1 MNFDFSDEQNML
13 RDQARRFLDDHAS
26 RKAVRAVLED
36 DTTPYDRDLWKGMA
50 ELGWTGATVPEEY
63 GGAGLSYEDL
73 CVIAEEL
80 GRSLAPT
87 PISSSLY
94 LATEALLQAGS
105 EDQKQAL
112 LPRLAMG
119 EVIGCFALAEGV
131 GAPTPKSIKAAVK
144 DGRVSGSKIPVADG
158 DVADVAVVLARGD
171 GGLSLYLVDLNG
183 KGVSRE
189 AVETVDPTR
198 SHARLTFDKAAAEP
212 LGQAGKGWEIVE
224 TVLDRAAILMAFE
237 QVGGAQACL
246 DMAAEHAK
254 NRYAFGRPIGSFQAI
269 KHKLADIYIATE
281 LARANAYYGAW
292 ALTANAADLP
302 VAAAAARVAA
312 SEAFNHAAREGLQT
326 HGGMGFTWE
335 FDCHLFYRRA
345 KLLSLALGG
354 ERRWKDRLIGQLEKR
369 NLATA
374 QVH

>member
-26 RKAVRAVLED
+26 RKSVRAVLED
-36 DTTPYDRDLWKGMA
+36 DSIPYDKELWKGMT
-50 ELGWTGATVPEEY
+50 ELGWAGTTIPEEY

-105 EDQKQAL
+105 EDQKQTW

-131 GAPTPKSIKAAVK
+131 GAPTPKSIKAAAK
-144 DGRVSGSKIPVADG
+144 DGRISGSKIPVADG
-158 DVADVAVVLARGD
+158 DVADFAIVLARSD
-171 GGLSLYLVDLNG
+171 AGLSLYLVDLNG
-183 KGVSRE
+183 PGVRRQ
-189 AVETVDPTR
+189 AVETIDPTR
-198 SHARLTFDKAAAEP
+198 SHARLTFDKAPGELLGEP
-212 LGQAGKGWEIVE
+212 GKGWEISE
-224 TVLDRAAILMAFE
+224 TVLDRAAILVAFE

-246 DMAAEHAK
+246 DMAVEHAK

-292 ALTANAADLP
+292 ALTANASDLP

-312 SEAFNHAAREGLQT
+312 SDAFNHAAREGLQT

-374 QVH
+374 EVN

>member
-1 MNFDFSDEQNML
+1 MNFDFSDDQKLL

-26 RKAVRAVLED
+26 RKAVRAVLEND
-36 DTTPYDRDLWKGMA
+36 SIPYDKDLWKGMA
-50 ELGWTGATVPEEY
+50 ELGWTGTTIPEEY

-94 LATEALLQAGS
+94 MAAEALLQAGG
-105 EDQKQAL
+105 EEQKQAW

-119 EVIGCFALAEGV
+119 EVIGCLALAEGV
-131 GAPTPKSIKAAVK
+131 GVPTRKSIKAAAK
-144 DGRVSGSKIPVADG
+144 DGRVTGTKIPVADG

-171 GGLSLYLVDLNG
+171 AGLSLYLVDLNAAG
-183 KGVSRE
+183 IRRE
-189 AVETVDPTR
+189 TVETIDPTR
-198 SHARLTFDKAAAEP
+198 SHARLTFDETTGEL
-212 LGQAGKGWEIVE
+212 LGEAGKGWEIAE
-224 TVLDRAAILMAFE
+224 AVLDRAAVLIAFE

-246 DMAAEHAK
+246 DMATEHAK

-292 ALTANAADLP
+292 ALTANSSDLP

-369 NLATA
+369 NVVTA
-374 QVH
+374 EVH

>member
-36 DTTPYDRDLWKGMA
+36 EAIPYDRDLWKGMA
-50 ELGWTGATVPEEY
+50 ELGWTGATIPEEY

-105 EDQKQAL
+105 EDQKQAW

-144 DGRVSGSKIPVADG
+144 DGQVSGSKIPVADG
-158 DVADVAVVLARGD
+158 DVADIAVVLARGD
-171 GGLSLYLVDLNG
+171 GGLSLYLVDLSG

-189 AVETVDPTR
+189 PVETIDPTR
-198 SHARLTFDKAAAEP
+198 SHARLTFDRAPCEP
-212 LGQAGKGWEIVE
+212 IGKQGKGWEIAE
-224 TVLDRAAILMAFE
+224 AVLDRAAILMAFE

-354 ERRWKDRLIGQLEKR
+354 ERRWKDRLVGQLEKR

-374 QVH
+374 EVD

>member
-36 DTTPYDRDLWKGMA
+36 EAIPYDKDLWKGMA
-50 ELGWTGATVPEEY
+50 ELGWTGATIPEEY

-105 EDQKQAL
+105 EDQKQTW

-131 GAPTPKSIKAAVK
+131 GAPAPKSIKAAVK

-158 DVADVAVVLARGD
+158 DVANVAVVLARGD
-171 GGLSLYLVDLNG
+171 GGLSLYLVDLDGN
-183 KGVSRE
+183 GVSRE
-189 AVETVDPTR
+189 PVETIDPTR
-198 SHARLTFDKAAAEP
+198 SHARLTIDRAPGGLIGK
-212 LGQAGKGWEIVE
+212 QGKGWEIAE
-224 TVLDRAAILMAFE
+224 AVLDRTAILMAFE

-246 DMAAEHAK
+246 DMAAE
-254 NRYAFGRPIGSFQAI
+254 
-269 KHKLADIYIATE
+269 
-281 LARANAYYGAW
+281 
-292 ALTANAADLP
+292 
-302 VAAAAARVAA
+302 
-312 SEAFNHAAREGLQT
+312 
-326 HGGMGFTWE
+326 
-335 FDCHLFYRRA
+335 
-345 KLLSLALGG
+345 
-354 ERRWKDRLIGQLEKR
+354 
-369 NLATA
+369 
-374 QVH
+374 